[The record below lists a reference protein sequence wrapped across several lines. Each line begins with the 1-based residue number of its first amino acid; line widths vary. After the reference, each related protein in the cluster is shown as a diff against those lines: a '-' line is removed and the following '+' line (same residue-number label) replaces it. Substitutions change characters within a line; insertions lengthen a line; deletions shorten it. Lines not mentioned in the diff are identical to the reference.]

1 MRYLTL
7 LLLLLI
13 TGCTTAQVEEK
24 ASDFYYNW
32 VVSSSSPSQMAA
44 NATYMSNV
52 IYTYYSA
59 DYEAKNAMGNLLKDG
74 RPYYSAAS
82 DWSWFPV
89 DTIFEINGK
98 QYIIDDTEG
107 KLIGSKILAFYIPNV
122 SKEDMSKIG
131 YSYGN
136 IKILQWGSY
145 EKSYKIL
152 KAIQD
157 NSQIEE
163 FFAKIP

>member
-1 MRYLTL
+1 MKYIKLFL
-7 LLLLLI
+7 LVCL

-24 ASDFYYNW
+24 ASNFYYNW
-32 VVSSSSPSQMAA
+32 LVPSSSPSQMAA
-44 NATYMSNV
+44 NAIYMSNV
-52 IYTYYSA
+52 IWTYYSA
-59 DYEAKNAMGNLLKDG
+59 DYGAKNAMGNTLKDG

-89 DTIFEINGK
+89 DTIFEIEGK

-107 KLIGSKILAFYIPNV
+107 KLIGSKILALYVPNV
-122 SKEDMSKIG
+122 SRQDMSKIG
-131 YSYGN
+131 YTYGN

-145 EKSYKIL
+145 EKSHRIL
-152 KAIQD
+152 KAIKD
-157 NSQIEE
+157 NSQFEE